1 MKISGL
7 QTLTLLDFP
16 GKVACT
22 VFTSGCNMRCPFCH
36 NAGLV
41 LEPDEPAQMTED
53 EFFAFLK
60 KRKGVLDG
68 VCMTGGE
75 PLLQTDLIPFF
86 QRVKELGFTTKLDT
100 NGFLTER
107 LRRTVES
114 GAVDYVAMD
123 VKNDPSRYAET
134 VGIPNFSMEP
144 IFESVQY
151 LMSCG
156 VDYEFR
162 TTVVRE
168 LHRAGNLTAI
178 AEWLQGAK
186 RYFLQG
192 FRDSGEI
199 LGGTMH
205 AYSPQEMRDLLR
217 KVQAI
222 LPQTELRGVDV

>member
-1 MKISGL
+1 M
-7 QTLTLLDFP
+7 
-16 GKVACT
+16 
-22 VFTSGCNMRCPFCH
+22 
-36 NAGLV
+36 
-41 LEPDEPAQMTED
+41 
-53 EFFAFLK
+53 
-60 KRKGVLDG
+60 LDG
-68 VCMTGGE
+68 VCVTGGE

-86 QRVKELGFTTKLDT
+86 QSVKELGFTTKLDT
-100 NGFLTER
+100 NGFLTDR
-107 LRRTVES
+107 LRQTVES

-205 AYSPQEMRDLLR
+205 AYSPQEMRDLLH
-217 KVQAI
+217 KVQSV
-222 LPQTELRGVDV
+222 LPQTDLRGVDV